1 MYECRSLFDHYLPI
15 LSSLHE
21 KMETIEPT
29 KVELYETNFLSDEV
43 SWIWK
48 SADII
53 YACATCF
60 AEKQMKEL
68 LDRLSTVSPGTILIL
83 LDKEIIC
90 DKRSGEA
97 ADEDY
102 NSSSVDGFAG
112 YFCYCSV
119 ERPSGDGNGATEKYI
134 VNAFEYLDFIHSKT
148 TWGEAYAYVYRKI
161 AV

>member
-21 KMETIEPT
+21 KMETIEPA

-90 DKRSGEA
+90 DKRRGET

-102 NSSSVDGFAG
+102 NSSSSRDV
-112 YFCYCSV
+112 SV
-119 ERPSGDGNGATEKYI
+119 TARLNDP
-134 VNAFEYLDFIHSKT
+134 
-148 TWGEAYAYVYRKI
+148 
-161 AV
+161 AVMEMGQRRNIL